1 MGDEITSD
9 EEWERVVCV
18 RTVGTD
24 GSGRAAEERDQ
35 EGGGRDSLERLGS
48 SGRGRQEE
56 TNEAAP

>member
-1 MGDEITSD
+1 
-9 EEWERVVCV
+9 VCV
-18 RTVGTD
+18 RTAGTD
-24 GSGRAAEERDQ
+24 GSGRGAEERDQ